1 MEKNEKPS
9 ATRRI
14 DLSNCKLLSTY
25 GRELVDSTT
34 DGVKVGAPIKT
45 GFTKIGLNKVG
56 GMVKFGVVGKPGKF

>member
-9 ATRRI
+9 VTRRI

-45 GFTKIGLNKVG
+45 GFTKVG
-56 GMVKFGVVGKPGKF
+56 GLVKFGVVGKPGKF

>member
-9 ATRRI
+9 VTRRI

-25 GRELVDSTT
+25 GRELVGSTT

-45 GFTKIGLNKVG
+45 GFTKIGGL
-56 GMVKFGVVGKPGKF
+56 VKHGIVGKPGKF

>member
-45 GFTKIGLNKVG
+45 GFTKVG
-56 GMVKFGVVGKPGKF
+56 GLVKFGVVGKPGKF